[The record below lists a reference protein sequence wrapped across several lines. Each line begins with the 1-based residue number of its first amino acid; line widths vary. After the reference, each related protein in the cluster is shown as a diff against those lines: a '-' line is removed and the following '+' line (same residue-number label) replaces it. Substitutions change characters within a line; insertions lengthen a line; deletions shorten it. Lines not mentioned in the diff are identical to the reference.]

1 MKQLQSVAWLYEKDG
16 KVLCVKSKG
25 KDKYF
30 IPGGKPEP
38 GETLE
43 QALTRE
49 LKEELSI
56 DLQQDTICHRFSIT
70 DKAFGFENTEL
81 TRHCFSAGFSGDI
94 ITAAEIESLDWIDM
108 AGIIKCAPAAQQAI
122 ARLLGSD
129 H

>member
-1 MKQLQSVAWLYEKDG
+1 MKQLQSVAWLHEKNAE
-16 KVLCVKSKG
+16 VLCVKSKG
-25 KDKYF
+25 KDKFF

-56 DLQQDTICHRFSIT
+56 ELQQSTICYRFSIT
-70 DKAFGFENTEL
+70 DKAFGLENTEL
-81 TRHCFSAGFSGDI
+81 TMHCFSAGFSGNI
-94 ITAAEIESLDWIDM
+94 NSAAEIESQEWIGIADM
-108 AGIIKCAPAAQQAI
+108 AKCAPAAQQAI
-122 ARLLGSD
+122 ARLLDCD